1 MLAISR
7 PKIEGSG
14 VLLLLET
21 QNIMGDTENIYGRK
35 PIFIRLVYSSTL
47 RVGCLDHYFIV

>member
-21 QNIMGDTENIYGRK
+21 QNIMGDTEIYMVEN
-35 PIFIRLVYSSTL
+35 PFL
-47 RVGCLDHYFIV
+47 FA